1 MWQGYDFNSQIIDIM
16 DYLHQNDVK
25 SADFITLFWLYHFKV
40 YIYINDMTL
49 VLHKGIAKEAYVWK
63 IETSLGTWSLFYQNW
78 QI

>member
-40 YIYINDMTL
+40 YIY
-49 VLHKGIAKEAYVWK
+49 K
-63 IETSLGTWSLFYQNW
+63 
-78 QI
+78 